1 MASNQPLRLLA
12 PLFALAL
19 LLAGCDGFSS
29 GRAPSAPAPEDT
41 APTVSFSTGSI
52 PIVEESSPVEIGVTI
67 SNPPADDSVSVE
79 VLYAD
84 GASTTSPSDF
94 NLSGD
99 AAAGEGY
106 VVGTVGF
113 SADDTTG
120 TTKTLELNIQ
130 DETENEPREDGIFVL
145 QNVQNASIGST
156 NRLAV
161 TIGALQILFEDFS
174 DGDLAPFSSESV
186 ASSNNWQVGNP
197 PVDEAPV
204 ADASGFEGDEPSNDW
219 LISPAFNFNVLEDET
234 LSFQNA
240 LGFEDTGLE
249 GRGLQVKVST
259 DYSGTGDPR
268 NATWINVS
276 DQATFAQQSQKE
288 GNFTP
293 FIGSGEVDLSSDQ
306 FQSDSTYIAFQY
318 RSSGT
323 GGSTAA
329 TWQLNNIVLT
339 SSTPPPEQE

>member
-1 MASNQPLRLLA
+1 MASIQPLRLLA
-12 PLFALAL
+12 PLFGLAL
-19 LLAGCDGFSS
+19 LVAGCDGFSS

-84 GASTTSPSDF
+84 GASSTSPSDF

-106 VVGTVGF
+106 VVGTVSF
-113 SADDTTG
+113 SPDDTTG

-130 DETENEPREDGIFVL
+130 DEEEEEPREDGIFVL

-156 NRLAV
+156 ERLAV

-186 ASSNNWQVGNP
+186 ASSNNWQIASP

-204 ADASGFEGDEPSNDW
+204 AEASGFGGDEPSNDW

-234 LSFQNA
+234 LSFENA
-240 LGFEDTGLE
+240 LGFTDNNR
-249 GRGLQVKVST
+249 RGLQVKIST
-259 DYSGTGDPR
+259 DYSGTGDPT
-268 NATWINVS
+268 NATWIDVS
-276 DQATFAQQSQKE
+276 DQVTFAQESQQE

-293 FIGSGEVDLSSDQ
+293 FIDSGEVDLSADQ
-306 FQSDSTYIAFQY
+306 FQSETTYIAFQY

-323 GGSTAA
+323 GGSTSA